1 MYQLTKKIHVLA
13 RITPYTSVPK
23 RKLLICSFFT
33 SQLNYFLLTWMCP
46 SRTMNKGLIDCI
58 KGASALY
65 SVTRPSFE
73 KLLEKDGSVAIH
85 TRNFQTLAIEIFNVY
100 KNLSKGI
107 KVDIF
112 HLRQNNDNL
121 KHNLYF
127 AIPNVKF
134 VHHGTESLS
143 YLGPRIWNLVP
154 DKLKHL
160 IDAHAFKREIK
171 KWKPKNCPCSL
182 CKTFITNVGFI

>member
-1 MYQLTKKIHVLA
+1 M
-13 RITPYTSVPK
+13 
-23 RKLLICSFFT
+23 
-33 SQLNYFLLTWMCP
+33 
-46 SRTMNKGLIDCI
+46 
-58 KGASALY
+58 Y